1 MSVESFGESANLRGE
16 ARLRALSD
24 TSGMSTPEQANFW
37 LESLAK
43 WLHRGPRVDTWTSAR
58 DDAADC
64 AGIRHSMAERIWH
77 RWHCMKFVDGET
89 LIKLMI
95 KYEEF
100 CEKPEAAA
108 AIYRAERLRLR
119 GNHAAAHQGHSV
131 NGLPAGDAR
140 DRSAKEFSNHTN

>member
-1 MSVESFGESANLRGE
+1 MSVESLGESAKSHGD
-16 ARLRALSD
+16 ARLLRALSD
-24 TSGMSTPEQANFW
+24 TAGMSTPEQANFW

-64 AGIRHSMAERIWH
+64 AGIRQSMAERIWH
-77 RWHCMKFVDGET
+77 RWQCMKFVDGET

-108 AIYRAERLRLR
+108 ARYRAERRRLR
-119 GNHAAAHQGHSV
+119 GNYAAAHQRRGSDDLSEDH
-131 NGLPAGDAR
+131 AR
-140 DRSAKEFSNHTN
+140 H